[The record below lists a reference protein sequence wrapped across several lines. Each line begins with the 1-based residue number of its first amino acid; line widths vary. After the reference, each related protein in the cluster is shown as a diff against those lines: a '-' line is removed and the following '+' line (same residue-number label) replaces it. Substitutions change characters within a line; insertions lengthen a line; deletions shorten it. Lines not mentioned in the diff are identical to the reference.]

1 MDDMGVPVV
10 MSVGVSCSMVVMAV
24 EEEEE
29 MRAVGGGRGAGVEAL
44 AMDAEIVTTLERIAC
59 SIPMVW
65 GAGYVHSLVLLIFG
79 E

>member
-1 MDDMGVPVV
+1 MGVSVV
-10 MSVGVSCSMVVMAV
+10 MLVGVSCSMAVMAV

-29 MRAVGGGRGAGVEAL
+29 MRAVGGGRGAGAL

-65 GAGYVHSLVLLIFG
+65 GAGHVHSLVLRIFG